1 MVLLSASQ
9 FTPEIT
15 IGKKHFLKI
24 EGEGTHSDKVSVQRN
39 ELI

>member
-1 MVLLSASQ
+1 MVLPSTSQ

-24 EGEGTHSDKVSVQRN
+24 EGEIGRYPQ
-39 ELI
+39 